1 MVPPLVFGCV
11 LTACCNFG
19 PTGLRMSAGGHNQDG
34 RGEKKGN
41 KGNQYSQGSTE
52 KYKYFPPG
60 IIVTLPTLARTIPCF
75 LRANNQP
82 QQPKDQ
88 SMQKKT
94 PPTNYSA
101 SGASTSVR
109 CINLLAESQW
119 MQRLRAYI
127 RWDPN
132 VTVCFGALSTET
144 SMRTQSRSGA

>member
-1 MVPPLVFGCV
+1 MPD
-11 LTACCNFG
+11 G
-19 PTGLRMSAGGHNQDG
+19 PASRFQLRFYRLLQYWTHRLRMSAGGNVQDG
-34 RGEKKGN
+34 RGGKQSYQNNQGKAKKKYSPLGN
-41 KGNQYSQGSTE
+41 
-52 KYKYFPPG
+52 
-60 IIVTLPTLARTIPCF
+60 ILTLPTLAWTIPLF
-75 LRANNQP
+75 VRANNQP

-119 MQRLRAYI
+119 IQRLRAYI
-127 RWDPN
+127 RWDTN

-144 SMRTQSRSGA
+144 SMRTQSGSGA